1 MTKRRPMLV
10 LAVALLATV
19 VLGATA
25 GTAAAH
31 RGPGLRGTSTTKL
44 VNTAAKE
51 LGVTNTA
58 LKAAIVKSAG
68 AQVDAAVED
77 GDLESNEASDLK
89 DEVADNLDLAYRLS
103 RASTVA
109 SNLGIATTKLN
120 DGFRAARK
128 TIILARID
136 AAVEDGDIDADQAAD
151 LKSELEDTTLP
162 GYKQSSLAS
171 LGLGY
176 GGVGFHDRHK

>member
-1 MTKRRPMLV
+1 MTKTRPMLV
-10 LAVALLATV
+10 LAVALLATA

-31 RGPGLRGTSTTKL
+31 RGPGLGKTSTTKL

-51 LGVTNTA
+51 LGVTSAA
-58 LKAAIVKSAG
+58 LKAAIQKSAA

-77 GDLESNEASDLK
+77 GDVESDEASDLK
-89 DEVADNLDLAYRLS
+89 DETADDLDLAYRLS

-109 SNLGIATTKLN
+109 SNLGITTTKLN

-136 AAVEDGDIDADQAAD
+136 EAVADGDIDADQAAD

-162 GYKQSSLAS
+162 GYKQSSLTS

-176 GGVGFHDRHK
+176 GFGYHGGHH